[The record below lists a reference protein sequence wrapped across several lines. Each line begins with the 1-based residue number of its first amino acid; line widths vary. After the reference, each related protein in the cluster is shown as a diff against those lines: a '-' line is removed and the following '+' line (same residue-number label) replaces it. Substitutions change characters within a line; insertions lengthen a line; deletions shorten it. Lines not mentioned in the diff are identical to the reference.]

1 MKRVWHTGWGDVT
14 ISAGPI
20 PQSRL
25 QRAPDLRIAFEL
37 RAPSEWLSLRLS
49 GVYYGAGIKQG
60 DGGAV
65 VLVPGFLTSDRYLA
79 TMRRW
84 LKRIGYRP
92 YESGIGR
99 NIRCPDLLVERLLL
113 TIDQAYL
120 ETGRRVRLLGHSL
133 GGALARAAAARAPE
147 KVEQVVTLGSPQAYA
162 EVHPL
167 IFSIARLVGE
177 GERRRPTRPPEC
189 YTDACACEF
198 ARAAGEQLPPSV
210 RGASLFTKSDGV
222 VDWRCCL
229 DRTGHANIEVP
240 GSHLGLVF
248 NRHVY
253 QEVARLF
260 AGD

>member
-1 MKRVWHTGWGDVT
+1 MPGTDVT
-14 ISAGPI
+14 ISADPI

-25 QRAPDLRIAFEL
+25 QRAADLRIAFEL
-37 RAPSEWLSLRLS
+37 RALSEWLSLRLS
-49 GVYYGAGIKQG
+49 GVYYGYGIPHG

-65 VLVPGFLTSDRYLA
+65 VLVPGFLTSDRYM
-79 TMRRW
+79 TVMRRW

-120 ETGRRVRLLGHSL
+120 ETGRKVRLLGHSL
-133 GGALARAAAARAPE
+133 GGSLARAAAARAPD

-162 EVHPL
+162 EMHPL
-167 IFSIARLVGE
+167 IFTITRLVGE

-189 YTDACACEF
+189 YTDSCTCEF

-229 DRTGHANIEVP
+229 DRTGHPNIEVP

-260 AGD
+260 AGA